1 MKDVF
6 DSLFLM
12 AFGFFITV
20 PFAIWIGRFNNFACE
35 VDRKTLELR
44 RWYKNE

>member
-1 MKDVF
+1 MKDAF

-20 PFAIWIGRFNNFACE
+20 PFAIWKWVDLIILLVKWIGKHWN
-35 VDRKTLELR
+35 
-44 RWYKNE
+44 

>member
-20 PFAIWIGRFNNFACE
+20 PFAIWKWVDLIILLVKWIGKHWN
-35 VDRKTLELR
+35 
-44 RWYKNE
+44 

>member
-6 DSLFLM
+6 YSLFLM

-20 PFAIWIGRFNNFACE
+20 PFAIWKWVDLIILLVKWIGKHWN
-35 VDRKTLELR
+35 
-44 RWYKNE
+44 